1 MAAAYKFIVCLSEI
15 ESPLFAKPNFSRLL
29 HRLVVLMK
37 GYVICF
43 SNGKN
48 WNWNIGQ
55 ITKSAVIPIGIPKWK
70 AVQEARMPTFNYFCQ
85 KSRCKEEI
93 G

>member
-15 ESPLFAKPNFSRLL
+15 ESPLFAKPNVSRLL

-48 WNWNIGQ
+48 WNIGQ
-55 ITKSAVIPIGIPKWK
+55 MTNT
-70 AVQEARMPTFNYFCQ
+70 VQYRPSEMKIVFGLKVP
-85 KSRCKEEI
+85 SI
-93 G
+93 DGLGLILW